1 MEFHTLYEQECL
13 DLAISKLN
21 SNIIVEKAK
30 DVYDNLKKL
39 YDIGILS
46 ESKYINTITNN
57 PILKMMYNNQVTHAL
72 DAFAYSKDYNKCRET
87 HSVKRCTASVSAS
100 IAATIG
106 MTLASTR
113 LITTGITLPTPLN
126 FVTIGSGI
134 YIAEKTN
141 YISKAVGN
149 YVRDVNGVR
158 LVKTKV
164 KIFSSLVNSKIDDK
178 CICYLTDSTT
188 LKFPAFNILLVKEI
202 LSLFKKGIFEF
213 KLDFQNAVFSSDLE
227 QVEYDVLYTPDEIS
241 TTRFANIMYE
251 ADKTIKALMRIKI
264 TSENVNNESI
274 DDIDIDISSLLP
286 DFAYIDRAFAALFVL
301 TSIEYD
307 IYEIGEEKFL
317 YFNNQTGINILTHTT
332 DDHYSKLAENDKK
345 EELLAKRTA
354 FFKDWRDYIDSN
366 FKQLMDK
373 YHSLKDLYELS
384 KALTIANILFQ
395 HNIEFKDNTILLST
409 NIGIERYKAKVDT
422 QKVVIFG
429 NNFELLTQ
437 KTGGVV
443 LNIDKF
449 QTYYTSFEDVIPDY
463 KYGILSNI
471 YNNNIDT
478 QEAFTNRLEMWRN
491 NYHDYIISEDERI
504 VEFNEILKSDEVFHN
519 EFFENVLNKLWCFTT
534 KSFIN
539 VEDMIVDDESFE
551 LLYTKTIE
559 CDDDL
564 LPFVDK
570 IGLARYWY
578 ENYNSKFFN
587 TLLRHFN
594 RK

>member
-1 MEFHTLYEQECL
+1 MYEQECL
-13 DLAISKLN
+13 NLAISKIN
-21 SNIIVEKAK
+21 SNIVVEKAK

-46 ESKYINTITNN
+46 ESKYINAITNN
-57 PILKMMYNNQVTHAL
+57 PILKIMYNNQVTHAL
-72 DAFAYSKDYNKCRET
+72 DAFSYSKDYNKCRET

-100 IAATIG
+100 IAATVG

-126 FVTIGSGI
+126 FVTVGSGI
-134 YIAEKTN
+134 YVAEKTN

-178 CICYLTDSTT
+178 GICYLTDSST

-202 LSLFKKGIFEF
+202 LTFFKKGIFEF
-213 KLDFQNAVFSSDLE
+213 KLDFQNSVFSSDLE

-251 ADKTIKALMRIKI
+251 ADKTIKSLMRIKI
-264 TSENVNNESI
+264 NSENVKNESI

-286 DFAYIDRAFAALFVL
+286 DFAYINRAFAALFLL
-301 TSIEYD
+301 TNIEYD

-317 YFNNQTGINILTHTT
+317 YFNNQTGINILTHST
-332 DDHYSKLAENDKK
+332 DDDYGKLSEHPKK

-354 FFKDWRDYIDSN
+354 FFKDWKEYIDSN
-366 FKQLMDK
+366 FKELMAK
-373 YHSLKDLYELS
+373 YYTLKDLYELS
-384 KALTIANILFQ
+384 KALTVANILFQ
-395 HNIEFKDNTILLST
+395 HKIEFKNTLPLPPT

-429 NNFELLTQ
+429 NNWEFLTQ

-443 LNIDKF
+443 LNIDKYE
-449 QTYYTSFEDVIPDY
+449 TLYSSFVDVIPDY

-471 YNNNIDT
+471 YNNDVDT
-478 QEAFTNRLEMWRN
+478 QKEFTNRLEMWRN
-491 NYHDYIISEDERI
+491 NYPEYIISEDPRI
-504 VEFNEILKSDEVFHN
+504 IEFNEILKSDEVFRN

-534 KSFIN
+534 KRFIN
-539 VEDMIVDDESFE
+539 VEDMVVDDDSFE

-564 LPFVDK
+564 LPFVDD

-578 ENYNSKFFN
+578 ENFNSKIFN
-587 TLLRHFN
+587 TLLIHFN
-594 RK
+594 KK